1 MTKFTVFHAMDR
13 EKVRQYDFDSYDHDN
28 EGIPM
33 SQKEGRNDMYDL
45 SKENPTFFIL
55 VMKYQ
60 SVANVK
66 TDTLDS
72 VYELTNHIHSNWTTN
87 DNVIALHGDQHRS
100 TSIGD
105 LIKDMSTKELF
116 IVERCGFRKLGG

>member
-1 MTKFTVFHAMDR
+1 MTKFIVFHAMDR
-13 EKVRQYDFDSYDHDN
+13 EKVRQYDFDSYDHDV

-33 SQKEGRNDMYDL
+33 SQKEDRNDMYDL
-45 SKENPTFFIL
+45 SVENPTLFIL
-55 VMKYQ
+55 EMKYE
-60 SVANVK
+60 SVANVE

-72 VYELTNHIHSNWTTN
+72 VYKLTNHIHSNWTTN

-105 LIKDMSTKELF
+105 VVKNKSTKELF
-116 IVERCGFRKLGG
+116 IVERAGFRKLGE